1 MFKVTDE
8 PHHKVRKLLELGD
21 SDLSEGM
28 QFPTTQREL
37 FDKLQL
43 RLIVFKDKIEVKA
56 IFPMPDILNS
66 EYTVAEG
73 VRG

>member
-1 MFKVTDE
+1 
-8 PHHKVRKLLELGD
+8 
-21 SDLSEGM
+21 
-28 QFPTTQREL
+28 L

-73 VRG
+73 ARG